1 MARSPIAVVDD
12 DESVRR
18 STRLLL
24 ESFGYQAAVFE
35 STQGFLRFGPL
46 RDTSCL
52 LLDVHMP
59 RMDGLRLQSQL
70 VAKACGIPVIFIT
83 AYHDQESRRQALQDG
98 AIALLGKPLTDQ
110 QLFEAIRSALRHD

>member
-35 STQGFLRFGPL
+35 STEGFLRFGPL

-59 RMDGLRLQSQL
+59 GMDGLRLQSQL
-70 VAKACGIPVIFIT
+70 VAKGCGIPSFSSLLTTTRSPVGKRCKT
-83 AYHDQESRRQALQDG
+83 VPSRSWASL
-98 AIALLGKPLTDQ
+98 
-110 QLFEAIRSALRHD
+110 